1 MRKTIYLFISF
12 LFISLNLAAQITVTR
27 TDFPSRG
34 DVFFILND
42 NNMSGLT
49 AGSTGNQTWNYT
61 SLDVTNLD
69 TILFVEPS
77 QTPPYQTPFDTLFP
91 NSNLALSGAI
101 GGVYLNIS
109 NDSLM
114 LDGIAADL
122 LNQGFV
128 TPVNIDPDLKLV
140 SFPANYQDNF
150 TSVGVVDTTIDT
162 NILGG
167 IVDKIRAIRTQT
179 NTVNFDAY
187 GTLSLPNGTYQTLR
201 MFTKEVTLT
210 EVYLRN
216 SITGWPMNPNQV
228 LEDTVYRYNWIA
240 KNEGY
245 YVMEAEA
252 DKNGNLISG
261 FFKAG
266 SQVFAYTSQQNNPS
280 CYGDCDGSA
289 TITGVGGTGSYS
301 YAWSANAGG
310 GSTTSVSGLCDGEYY
325 YTITDNVNNSTY
337 TDTVSIQ
344 SPDSIS
350 ISATLTKESPLGND
364 GEIDL
369 TVSGG
374 TPPYNYAWTGTSQN
388 TQDVNSLAG
397 GSYTVTV
404 TDANGCSKDTSIS
417 LGTRV
422 GIEDISRLSSLKI
435 YPQPANEVLFI
446 ESEEE
451 IQSLRL
457 IDVLGKS
464 IYSGKAQRINTAEYD
479 NGIYLLEVA
488 YSGGVSEVQRLVIS
502 H

>member
-1 MRKTIYLFISF
+1 MKKTIYLFISF

-34 DVFFILND
+34 DVFFILED
-42 NNMSGLT
+42 DDMSGLT
-49 AGSTGNQTWNYT
+49 AGATGSQTWNYT

-91 NSNLALSGAI
+91 NSNLALSGEI
-101 GGVYLNIS
+101 GGVYLKIS
-109 NDSLM
+109 TDSLM

-122 LNQGFV
+122 LSQGFV
-128 TPVNIDPDLKLV
+128 TPVDINPDLKLV
-140 SFPANYQDNF
+140 AFPANYQDNF

-187 GTLSLPNGTYQTLR
+187 GTLNLPNGSFQTLR
-201 MFTKEVTLT
+201 MFTKEITLT

-216 SITGWPMNPNQV
+216 AITGWPANPNQV

-261 FFKAG
+261 FFKTGA
-266 SQVFAYTSQQNNPS
+266 QVFAYTSQQNDPS
-280 CYGDCDGSA
+280 CYEDCDGSA

-310 GSTTSVSGLCDGEYY
+310 GTGNSVSGLCAGDYY
-325 YTITDNVNNSTY
+325 YTITDNVNSSTY
-337 TDTVSIQ
+337 TDTVTIQ
-344 SPDSIS
+344 DPDSIS
-350 ISATLTKESPLGND
+350 ISVALTKESPLGND

-369 TVSGG
+369 NVSGG
-374 TPPYNYAWTGTSQN
+374 TPPYNYSWTGTTQG

-397 GSYTVTV
+397 GNYTVTV
-404 TDANGCSKDTSIS
+404 TDANNCTKDTTII

-422 GIEDISRLSSLKI
+422 GINDITGSSSLKL
-435 YPQPANEVLFI
+435 YPQPANEVLYVESDLKI
-446 ESEEE
+446 E
-451 IQSLRL
+451 SLRL

-464 IYSGKAQRINTAEYD
+464 VYSGRSQQINTAEFD
-479 NGIYLLEVA
+479 NGIYLLEVN
-488 YSGGVSEVQRLVIS
+488 YPSGASKVQRLVIS